1 MILQVDPGTLA
12 ETARPLREAAEVG
25 RQVEVAGAELAGAL
39 VSCGSEQ
46 VRRSAETF
54 LRAWSVGLR
63 GVSDRS
69 EALAT
74 ALDTAAAGYGEA
86 EDRLRR
92 QHAAGPDGSQA

>member
-1 MILQVDPGTLA
+1 VILQVDPAALA
-12 ETARPLREAAEVG
+12 ETTRPLRDAAEVG
-25 RQVEVAGAELAGAL
+25 RQVEVAGGELAGY
-39 VSCGSEQ
+39 VSHCGSEQ
-46 VRRSAETF
+46 VRRSTEEF

-63 GVSDRS
+63 GVSDRG

-92 QHAAGPDGSQA
+92 QHAAGPDGGPS

>member
-1 MILQVDPGTLA
+1 MILQVDPEALTA
-12 ETARPLREAAEVG
+12 TARPLRDAADVG
-25 RQVEVAGAELAGAL
+25 RQVEGAGLAGEL
-39 VSCGSEQ
+39 IQCGSEQ
-46 VRRSAETF
+46 VRRAGEEF

-74 ALDTAAAGYGEA
+74 ALDTAAASYGEA

-92 QHAAGPDGSQA
+92 QHAAGPDGGPA

>member
-1 MILQVDPGTLA
+1 MILQVDPAALA
-12 ETARPLREAAEVG
+12 GTARPLRDAVEVG
-25 RQVEVAGAELAGAL
+25 RQVEIAGGELAGYL
-39 VSCGSEQ
+39 SHCGSEQ
-46 VRRSAETF
+46 LRRSTEEF

-63 GVSDRS
+63 GVSDRG

-92 QHAAGPDGSQA
+92 QHAAGPDGSPA